1 MKNAIATVEIFA
13 LRPSGSPGAASDE
26 APGSIGA
33 AGAAGAAGRGA
44 VADPGR
50 GAEPGE
56 TGETAE
62 PAGNGEAG
70 GARAPETPARRLTL
84 VITQPERV
92 GSASGSEEAWSC
104 RVALADLHR
113 PETVSA
119 PDSILALA
127 RALDRARGW
136 LADLEARGHVL
147 ARDRSGSP
155 PFVLE

>member
-13 LRPSGSPGAASDE
+13 LRPSGSPGAAPVE

-33 AGAAGAAGRGA
+33 AGAAGPGA

-50 GAEPGE
+50 AAEP
-56 TGETAE
+56 GETAE

-92 GSASGSEEAWSC
+92 GSASASEEAWSC